1 MKYQRHNNTSS
12 LFLLE
17 LILAVL
23 FFSVASALCI
33 QIFTKAHLMS
43 QDARDLNF
51 AVNEVSSM
59 AEQISAD
66 TLHPATAASSDDTA
80 ASSGDTAASSGDT
93 AAPSGDTAAPSDDTA
108 SDPSTQISNDAWQD
122 DTAYYDSS
130 YASCEKA
137 DAVYV
142 LTVHYEPEDTLL
154 KAHISMDTI
163 ADNRNIY
170 TLDVTNHLQRRA
182 ES

>member
-33 QIFTKAHLMS
+33 QIFTKAHLMR

-59 AEQISAD
+59 AEQISAG
-66 TLHPATAASSDDTA
+66 TLHSDTA
-80 ASSGDTAASSGDT
+80 AS
-93 AAPSGDTAAPSDDTA
+93 SDDTA
-108 SDPSTQISNDAWQD
+108 SDPSTQMPDDSLQDAA
-122 DTAYYDSS
+122 AYYDSS
-130 YASCEKA
+130 YASCKKA

-163 ADNRNIY
+163 ADNQNIY
-170 TLDVTNHLQRRA
+170 ALDVTKHRQRRA

>member
-43 QDARDLNF
+43 QDARNLNF

-59 AEQISAD
+59 AEQISAG
-66 TLHPATAASSDDTA
+66 TLHSDTA
-80 ASSGDTAASSGDT
+80 ASSGDTA
-93 AAPSGDTAAPSDDTA
+93 
-108 SDPSTQISNDAWQD
+108 SDPSTQMPDDSLQDAA
-122 DTAYYDSS
+122 AYYDSS

-170 TLDVTNHLQRRA
+170 TLDVTKHRQRRA

>member
-59 AEQISAD
+59 AEQMPDDSLQD
-66 TLHPATAASSDDTA
+66 AA
-80 ASSGDTAASSGDT
+80 
-93 AAPSGDTAAPSDDTA
+93 
-108 SDPSTQISNDAWQD
+108 
-122 DTAYYDSS
+122 AYYNSS

-154 KAHISMDTI
+154 KAHISMDTV
-163 ADNRNIY
+163 ADNRNIF
-170 TLDVTNHLQRRA
+170 TLDVTKHRQRRA

>member
-33 QIFTKAHLMS
+33 QIFIKAHLMS

-51 AVNEVSSM
+51 AVNEVSSI
-59 AEQISAD
+59 AEQISAG
-66 TLHPATAASSDDTA
+66 TLHPDTA
-80 ASSGDTAASSGDT
+80 ASSGDTA
-93 AAPSGDTAAPSDDTA
+93 
-108 SDPSTQISNDAWQD
+108 SDPSTQMPDGTLQDA
-122 DTAYYDSS
+122 AYYDSS

-154 KAHISMDTI
+154 KAHISMDTV
-163 ADNRNIY
+163 ADNRNIF
-170 TLDVTNHLQRRA
+170 TLDVTKHRQRRA

>member
-43 QDARDLNF
+43 QDARELNF

-59 AEQISAD
+59 AEQMPDDSLQD
-66 TLHPATAASSDDTA
+66 AA
-80 ASSGDTAASSGDT
+80 
-93 AAPSGDTAAPSDDTA
+93 
-108 SDPSTQISNDAWQD
+108 
-122 DTAYYDSS
+122 AYYDSS

-154 KAHISMDTI
+154 KAHISMDTV

-170 TLDVTNHLQRRA
+170 TLDVTKHRQRRA

>member
-59 AEQISAD
+59 SEQISAG
-66 TLHPATAASSDDTA
+66 TLHSDTA
-80 ASSGDTAASSGDT
+80 AS
-93 AAPSGDTAAPSDDTA
+93 SDDTA
-108 SDPSTQISNDAWQD
+108 SDPSTQMSDGTLQDAA
-122 DTAYYDSS
+122 AYYDSS

-154 KAHISMDTI
+154 KAHISMDTV

-170 TLDVTNHLQRRA
+170 ALDVTKHRQRRA

>member
-33 QIFTKAHLMS
+33 QIFIKAHLMS

-51 AVNEVSSM
+51 AVNEVSNM
-59 AEQISAD
+59 AEQMPDDSLQDA
-66 TLHPATAASSDDTA
+66 AT
-80 ASSGDTAASSGDT
+80 
-93 AAPSGDTAAPSDDTA
+93 
-108 SDPSTQISNDAWQD
+108 
-122 DTAYYDSS
+122 YYDSS
-130 YASCEKA
+130 YASCKKA

-154 KAHISMDTI
+154 KAHISMDTV

-170 TLDVTNHLQRRA
+170 TLDVTKHRQRRA

>member
-33 QIFTKAHLMS
+33 QIFIKAHLMS

-59 AEQISAD
+59 AEQISAG
-66 TLHPATAASSDDTA
+66 TLHPDTA
-80 ASSGDTAASSGDT
+80 AS
-93 AAPSGDTAAPSDDTA
+93 SDDTA

-163 ADNRNIY
+163 DDNRNIY
-170 TLDVTNHLQRRA
+170 TLDVTKHRQRRA

>member
-59 AEQISAD
+59 AEQMSD
-66 TLHPATAASSDDTA
+66 GTL
-80 ASSGDTAASSGDT
+80 
-93 AAPSGDTAAPSDDTA
+93 
-108 SDPSTQISNDAWQD
+108 QD
-122 DTAYYDSS
+122 VAAYYNSS

-142 LTVHYEPEDTLL
+142 LTVHYEPENTLL

-170 TLDVTNHLQRRA
+170 ALDVTKHRQRRA

>member
-51 AVNEVSSM
+51 AVNEVSSK
-59 AEQISAD
+59 AEQISAG
-66 TLHPATAASSDDTA
+66 TLHSDTA
-80 ASSGDTAASSGDT
+80 AS
-93 AAPSGDTAAPSDDTA
+93 SDDTA
-108 SDPSTQISNDAWQD
+108 SDPSTQMPDDSLQDAA
-122 DTAYYDSS
+122 AYYDSG

-142 LTVHYEPEDTLL
+142 LTVHYEPENTLL

-170 TLDVTNHLQRRA
+170 TLDVTKHRQRRA

>member
-1 MKYQRHNNTSS
+1 MKYQRHNNISS

-59 AEQISAD
+59 AEQISAG
-66 TLHPATAASSDDTA
+66 TLHSDTA
-80 ASSGDTAASSGDT
+80 AS
-93 AAPSGDTAAPSDDTA
+93 SDDTA
-108 SDPSTQISNDAWQD
+108 SDPSTQMPDDSLQDAA
-122 DTAYYDSS
+122 AYYDSS

-170 TLDVTNHLQRRA
+170 TLDVTKHRQRRA

>member
-59 AEQISAD
+59 AEQISAG
-66 TLHPATAASSDDTA
+66 TLHPDTA
-80 ASSGDTAASSGDT
+80 AS
-93 AAPSGDTAAPSDDTA
+93 SDDTA
-108 SDPSTQISNDAWQD
+108 SDPSTQISNDTWQD

>member
-59 AEQISAD
+59 AAQMSD
-66 TLHPATAASSDDTA
+66 GTLQDAA
-80 ASSGDTAASSGDT
+80 
-93 AAPSGDTAAPSDDTA
+93 
-108 SDPSTQISNDAWQD
+108 
-122 DTAYYDSS
+122 AYYNSS

-154 KAHISMDTI
+154 KAHISMDTV

-170 TLDVTNHLQRRA
+170 TLDVTKHRQRRA

>member
-1 MKYQRHNNTSS
+1 MKYQRHNNISS

-59 AEQISAD
+59 AEQMPDDSLQD
-66 TLHPATAASSDDTA
+66 AA
-80 ASSGDTAASSGDT
+80 
-93 AAPSGDTAAPSDDTA
+93 
-108 SDPSTQISNDAWQD
+108 
-122 DTAYYDSS
+122 AYYDSS
-130 YASCEKA
+130 YASCKKA

-170 TLDVTNHLQRRA
+170 ALDVTKHRQRRA

>member
-59 AEQISAD
+59 AEQMSD
-66 TLHPATAASSDDTA
+66 GTLQGAA
-80 ASSGDTAASSGDT
+80 
-93 AAPSGDTAAPSDDTA
+93 
-108 SDPSTQISNDAWQD
+108 
-122 DTAYYDSS
+122 AYYDSS

-154 KAHISMDTI
+154 KAHISMDTV

-170 TLDVTNHLQRRA
+170 TLDVTKHRQRRA

>member
-59 AEQISAD
+59 AEQMSD
-66 TLHPATAASSDDTA
+66 STLQDAA
-80 ASSGDTAASSGDT
+80 
-93 AAPSGDTAAPSDDTA
+93 
-108 SDPSTQISNDAWQD
+108 
-122 DTAYYDSS
+122 AYYDSS

-154 KAHISMDTI
+154 KAHISMDTV

-170 TLDVTNHLQRRA
+170 TLDVTKHRQRRA

>member
-1 MKYQRHNNTSS
+1 MKYQRHNTISS

-59 AEQISAD
+59 AEQISAG
-66 TLHPATAASSDDTA
+66 TLHSDTA
-80 ASSGDTAASSGDT
+80 AS
-93 AAPSGDTAAPSDDTA
+93 SDDTA
-108 SDPSTQISNDAWQD
+108 SDPSTQMPDDSLQDAA
-122 DTAYYDSS
+122 AYYDSG

-142 LTVHYEPEDTLL
+142 LTVHYEPENTLL

-170 TLDVTNHLQRRA
+170 TLDVTKHRQRRA

>member
-23 FFSVASALCI
+23 FFSVASTLCI

-59 AEQISAD
+59 AEQMPDDSLQD
-66 TLHPATAASSDDTA
+66 AA
-80 ASSGDTAASSGDT
+80 
-93 AAPSGDTAAPSDDTA
+93 
-108 SDPSTQISNDAWQD
+108 
-122 DTAYYDSS
+122 AYYDSS
-130 YASCEKA
+130 YASCKKA

-142 LTVHYEPEDTLL
+142 LTVHYEPENTLL

-170 TLDVTNHLQRRA
+170 TLDVTKHRQRRA

>member
-1 MKYQRHNNTSS
+1 MKYQCHNNISS

-59 AEQISAD
+59 AEQISAG
-66 TLHPATAASSDDTA
+66 TLHSDTATSSDDTA
-80 ASSGDTAASSGDT
+80 ASSGDTA
-93 AAPSGDTAAPSDDTA
+93 
-108 SDPSTQISNDAWQD
+108 SDPSTQMPYDSLQDAA
-122 DTAYYDSS
+122 AYYDSS

-142 LTVHYEPEDTLL
+142 LTVHYEPENTLL

-170 TLDVTNHLQRRA
+170 ALDVTKHRQRRA

>member
-59 AEQISAD
+59 AEQISAG
-66 TLHPATAASSDDTA
+66 TLHSDTA
-80 ASSGDTAASSGDT
+80 AS
-93 AAPSGDTAAPSDDTA
+93 SDDTA
-108 SDPSTQISNDAWQD
+108 SDPSTQMPDDSLQDAA
-122 DTAYYDSS
+122 AYYDSS

-142 LTVHYEPEDTLL
+142 LTIHYEPEDTFL
-154 KAHISMDTI
+154 KAHISMDTV

-170 TLDVTNHLQRRA
+170 TLDVTKHRQRRA

>member
-43 QDARDLNF
+43 QDAKDLNF

-59 AEQISAD
+59 AEQMPDDSLQD
-66 TLHPATAASSDDTA
+66 AA
-80 ASSGDTAASSGDT
+80 
-93 AAPSGDTAAPSDDTA
+93 
-108 SDPSTQISNDAWQD
+108 
-122 DTAYYDSS
+122 AYYDSS

-154 KAHISMDTI
+154 KAHISMDTV

-170 TLDVTNHLQRRA
+170 TLDVTKHRQRRA

>member
-59 AEQISAD
+59 AEQISAG
-66 TLHPATAASSDDTA
+66 TLHSDTA
-80 ASSGDTAASSGDT
+80 AS
-93 AAPSGDTAAPSDDTA
+93 SDDTA
-108 SDPSTQISNDAWQD
+108 SDPSTQMSDGTLQDAA
-122 DTAYYDSS
+122 AYYDSS
-130 YASCEKA
+130 YASCKKA

-142 LTVHYEPEDTLL
+142 LTVHYEPEHTLL
-154 KAHISMDTI
+154 KAHISMDTVT
-163 ADNRNIY
+163 DNRNIY
-170 TLDVTNHLQRRA
+170 TLDVTKHRQRRA

>member
-1 MKYQRHNNTSS
+1 MKYQRHNNISI

-59 AEQISAD
+59 AEQISAG
-66 TLHPATAASSDDTA
+66 TLHSDTA
-80 ASSGDTAASSGDT
+80 AS
-93 AAPSGDTAAPSDDTA
+93 SDDTA
-108 SDPSTQISNDAWQD
+108 SDPSTQMPDDSLQDAA
-122 DTAYYDSS
+122 AYYDSG

-142 LTVHYEPEDTLL
+142 LTVHYEPENTLL

-170 TLDVTNHLQRRA
+170 TLDVTKHRQRRA

>member
-59 AEQISAD
+59 AEQMPDDSLQD
-66 TLHPATAASSDDTA
+66 AA
-80 ASSGDTAASSGDT
+80 
-93 AAPSGDTAAPSDDTA
+93 
-108 SDPSTQISNDAWQD
+108 
-122 DTAYYDSS
+122 AYYDSS
-130 YASCEKA
+130 YASCKKA

-142 LTVHYEPEDTLL
+142 MTVHYEPEDTLL

-170 TLDVTNHLQRRA
+170 TLDVTKHRQRRA

>member
-1 MKYQRHNNTSS
+1 MKYQRHNNISS

-59 AEQISAD
+59 AEQISAG
-66 TLHPATAASSDDTA
+66 TLHSDTA
-80 ASSGDTAASSGDT
+80 AS
-93 AAPSGDTAAPSDDTA
+93 SDDTA
-108 SDPSTQISNDAWQD
+108 SDPSTQMPDDSLQDAA
-122 DTAYYDSS
+122 AYYDSG

-142 LTVHYEPEDTLL
+142 LTVHYEPENTLL
-154 KAHISMDTI
+154 KAHIYIDTI
-163 ADNRNIY
+163 AENRNIY
-170 TLDVTNHLQRRA
+170 TLDVTKHRQRRA

>member
-33 QIFTKAHLMS
+33 QIFIKAHLMS

-59 AEQISAD
+59 AEQMPDDSLQD
-66 TLHPATAASSDDTA
+66 AA
-80 ASSGDTAASSGDT
+80 
-93 AAPSGDTAAPSDDTA
+93 
-108 SDPSTQISNDAWQD
+108 
-122 DTAYYDSS
+122 AYYDSS

-137 DAVYV
+137 DAVYA

-154 KAHISMDTI
+154 KAHISMDTV

-170 TLDVTNHLQRRA
+170 TLDVTKHRQRRA

>member
-59 AEQISAD
+59 AEQISAG
-66 TLHPATAASSDDTA
+66 TLHPATTASSDDTA
-80 ASSGDTAASSGDT
+80 ASSGDTAASSG
-93 AAPSGDTAAPSDDTA
+93 DTA

-122 DTAYYDSS
+122 DTAYYDNS

>member
-59 AEQISAD
+59 AEQMPD
-66 TLHPATAASSDDTA
+66 GTLQDAA
-80 ASSGDTAASSGDT
+80 
-93 AAPSGDTAAPSDDTA
+93 
-108 SDPSTQISNDAWQD
+108 
-122 DTAYYDSS
+122 AYYDSS

-154 KAHISMDTI
+154 KAHISMDTV
-163 ADNRNIY
+163 ADNRNIF
-170 TLDVTNHLQRRA
+170 TLDVTKHRQMRA

>member
-59 AEQISAD
+59 AEQMPDDSLQD
-66 TLHPATAASSDDTA
+66 AA
-80 ASSGDTAASSGDT
+80 
-93 AAPSGDTAAPSDDTA
+93 
-108 SDPSTQISNDAWQD
+108 
-122 DTAYYDSS
+122 AYYNSS

-163 ADNRNIY
+163 ADSRNIFA
-170 TLDVTNHLQRRA
+170 LDVTKHRQRRA

>member
-59 AEQISAD
+59 AEQMPDDSLQD
-66 TLHPATAASSDDTA
+66 AA
-80 ASSGDTAASSGDT
+80 
-93 AAPSGDTAAPSDDTA
+93 
-108 SDPSTQISNDAWQD
+108 
-122 DTAYYDSS
+122 AYYDSS

-170 TLDVTNHLQRRA
+170 TLDITKHRQRRA

>member
-59 AEQISAD
+59 AEQISAG

-80 ASSGDTAASSGDT
+80 ASS
-93 AAPSGDTAAPSDDTA
+93 DDTA
-108 SDPSTQISNDAWQD
+108 SVPSTQISNDAWQD

-182 ES
+182 KS

>member
-59 AEQISAD
+59 AEQMPDDSLQD
-66 TLHPATAASSDDTA
+66 AA
-80 ASSGDTAASSGDT
+80 
-93 AAPSGDTAAPSDDTA
+93 
-108 SDPSTQISNDAWQD
+108 
-122 DTAYYDSS
+122 AYYDSS

-163 ADNRNIY
+163 DDNRNIY
-170 TLDVTNHLQRRA
+170 TLDVTKHQQRRA

>member
-17 LILAVL
+17 LILAIL

-59 AEQISAD
+59 AEQMPDDSLQD
-66 TLHPATAASSDDTA
+66 AA
-80 ASSGDTAASSGDT
+80 
-93 AAPSGDTAAPSDDTA
+93 
-108 SDPSTQISNDAWQD
+108 
-122 DTAYYDSS
+122 AYYNSS

-142 LTVHYEPEDTLL
+142 LIVHYEPEDTLL

-170 TLDVTNHLQRRA
+170 TLDVTKHRQRRA

>member
-59 AEQISAD
+59 AEQISAG
-66 TLHPATAASSDDTA
+66 TLHSDTA
-80 ASSGDTAASSGDT
+80 AS
-93 AAPSGDTAAPSDDTA
+93 SDDTA
-108 SDPSTQISNDAWQD
+108 SDPSTQMPDDSLQDAA
-122 DTAYYDSS
+122 AYYDSS

-170 TLDVTNHLQRRA
+170 ALDVTKHRQRRA

>member
-59 AEQISAD
+59 AEQISAG
-66 TLHPATAASSDDTA
+66 TLHPDTAASSDDTA
-80 ASSGDTAASSGDT
+80 AS
-93 AAPSGDTAAPSDDTA
+93 SDDTA

-170 TLDVTNHLQRRA
+170 TLDVTKHQQRRA

>member
-33 QIFTKAHLMS
+33 EIFTKAHLMS
-43 QDARDLNF
+43 QDARNLNF

-59 AEQISAD
+59 AEQISAG
-66 TLHPATAASSDDTA
+66 TLHPDTAASSDDTA
-80 ASSGDTAASSGDT
+80 ASSG
-93 AAPSGDTAAPSDDTA
+93 DTA

>member
-59 AEQISAD
+59 ATQMPDDSLQD
-66 TLHPATAASSDDTA
+66 AA
-80 ASSGDTAASSGDT
+80 
-93 AAPSGDTAAPSDDTA
+93 
-108 SDPSTQISNDAWQD
+108 
-122 DTAYYDSS
+122 AYYDSS
-130 YASCEKA
+130 YASCKKA

-154 KAHISMDTI
+154 KAHISMDTV

-170 TLDVTNHLQRRA
+170 TLDVTKHRQRRA

>member
-59 AEQISAD
+59 AEQISAG

-80 ASSGDTAASSGDT
+80 ASSGDTA
-93 AAPSGDTAAPSDDTA
+93 
-108 SDPSTQISNDAWQD
+108 SDPSTQISNDAWQG

>member
-59 AEQISAD
+59 AEQLSAG
-66 TLHPATAASSDDTA
+66 TRHSDTA
-80 ASSGDTAASSGDT
+80 AS
-93 AAPSGDTAAPSDDTA
+93 SDDTA
-108 SDPSTQISNDAWQD
+108 SDPSTQMPDDSLQDAA
-122 DTAYYDSS
+122 AYYDSS
-130 YASCEKA
+130 YVSCKKA

-163 ADNRNIY
+163 ADNRNIF
-170 TLDVTNHLQRRA
+170 TLDVTKHRQRRA

>member
-1 MKYQRHNNTSS
+1 MKYQRHNNISS

-51 AVNEVSSM
+51 AVNEFSSM
-59 AEQISAD
+59 AEQISAG
-66 TLHPATAASSDDTA
+66 TLHSDTA
-80 ASSGDTAASSGDT
+80 AS
-93 AAPSGDTAAPSDDTA
+93 SDDTA
-108 SDPSTQISNDAWQD
+108 SDPSTQMPDDSLQDAA
-122 DTAYYDSS
+122 AYYDSG

-142 LTVHYEPEDTLL
+142 LTVHYEPENTLL

-163 ADNRNIY
+163 SDNRNIY
-170 TLDVTNHLQRRA
+170 TLDVTKHRQRRA